1 MDKDEQEIR
10 ELISTWLRA
19 TRDGDVDTV
28 LSLMTEDV
36 VFLAPDRAPMQG
48 RDAFGK
54 GMRAALGRFTID
66 SRSEIDEVA
75 VFGDLAYCRS
85 SLSVTMTTPH
95 NATPTLSRGHTLT
108 IFRRCDDGKWRL
120 ARDANML
127 VPVR

>member
-1 MDKDEQEIR
+1 MDKDEQAIR
-10 ELISTWLRA
+10 ELVSTWVRA
-19 TRDGDVDTV
+19 TRAGDVDTV

-36 VFLAPDRAPMQG
+36 VFLTPDRAPMQG

-54 GMRAALGRFTID
+54 GLRAALGTHAID
-66 SRSEIDEVA
+66 STSEIDEVA
-75 VFGDLAYCRS
+75 VFGDVAYCRS
-85 SLSVTMTTPH
+85 SLTVTTTTPH
-95 NATPTLSRGHTLT
+95 NATPTQSRGHTLT